1 MKYIIKNHDQR
12 IFQNRF
18 FDFETKEPL
27 SPIETQNYTI
37 MQVAESNYTRGF
49 SIDDHRQFCD
59 LELTFSYTGDLQCS
73 ANDVYETVDKH
84 GLYLSFL
91 GETHALKCKKRSRF
105 QTLAINIKDGPCMPL
120 LSAIK
125 EKAQGGRTFYIPDIA
140 ACLRELIAEFTR
152 SDAPFFENNLDCLI
166 TSALVKL
173 ARQGISEE
181 PDDIPSYDLEVSSVK
196 NYMDTHFLQI
206 CSLEELSYALGYT
219 YAHISK
225 VFKKTYGL
233 TPSAYLLA
241 KKNEYACALLKDG
254 AKLDEIADILGYST
268 AFNFSRAFKN
278 QLGLSPSAY
287 RKQHKKAR

>member
-1 MKYIIKNHDQR
+1 MSAYELDYGVRVSMRASLSGDGKRRIIFR
-12 IFQNRF
+12 
-18 FDFETKEPL
+18 
-27 SPIETQNYTI
+27 Y
-37 MQVAESNYTRGF
+37 A
-49 SIDDHRQFCD
+49 
-59 LELTFSYTGDLQCS
+59 
-73 ANDVYETVDKH
+73 
-84 GLYLSFL
+84 SF
-91 GETHALKCKKRSRF
+91 HVCV
-105 QTLAINIKDGPCMPL
+105 
-120 LSAIK
+120 
-125 EKAQGGRTFYIPDIA
+125 
-140 ACLRELIAEFTR
+140 
-152 SDAPFFENNLDCLI
+152 DAPFFENNLDCLI

-225 VFKKTYGL
+225 IFKKTYGL

-241 KKNEYACALLKDG
+241 TKNEYACALLKDG

>member
-37 MQVAESNYTRGF
+37 LQVAESNYTHGF
-49 SIDDHRQFCD
+49 SIENHRQFCD
-59 LELTFSYTGDLQCS
+59 LELTFSYTGGLQCG
-73 ANDVYETVDKH
+73 ANDVYETVDKY
-84 GLYLSFL
+84 GLYLSFK
-91 GETHALKCKKRSRF
+91 GESHALKCRRRTRF
-105 QTLAINIKDGPCMPL
+105 QTLAINVKDGPCTTL
-120 LSAIK
+120 LAAIK
-125 EKAQGGRTFYIPDIA
+125 EKAKEQRTFYVSDIA
-140 ACLRELIAEFTR
+140 ACLSELIAECTR
-152 SDAPFFENNLDCLI
+152 SDATFFESNLDSLI

-173 ARQGISEE
+173 TRQGILEE
-181 PDDIPSYDLEVSSVK
+181 PDEIPSYDLEVSSVK

-241 KKNEYACALLKDG
+241 KKNEYACSLLKDG

-278 QLGLSPSAY
+278 QTGLSPSAY
-287 RKQHKKAR
+287 RAQNKKAE